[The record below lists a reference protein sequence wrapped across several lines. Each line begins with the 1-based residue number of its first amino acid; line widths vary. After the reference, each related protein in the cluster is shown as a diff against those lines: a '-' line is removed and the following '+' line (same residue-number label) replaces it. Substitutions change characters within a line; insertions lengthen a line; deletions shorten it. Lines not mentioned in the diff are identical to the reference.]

1 MEVFL
6 DTCGRR
12 TVKALLLLYLFV
24 AKAAANCP
32 KPQARG
38 DIVLTNDALLMN
50 DFPEGVDVTLQ
61 CGNGYVKDSGSG
73 VITCVDDNWTEPDL
87 TCKKKDCGL
96 PNVLPNMSFNT
107 SSGTLFGAIIKVI
120 CDKGFQV
127 SGSSYKQCYASGWV
141 GKSTCELVTCEK
153 PVEVPNGKSSWVSQ
167 DEPTYGEIIQY
178 ICNVG
183 FTLIGKNSIMCSETG
198 DYDAPLPTCEDS
210 STTPRALRDKTVTTK
225 TTAAVSPSVGALEEL
240 RIALIALF
248 KGGRD
253 ILTAGGR
260 ATTSVT
266 SMTSSSFQDKPD
278 GAVDPN
284 KDTGNMPV
292 ILSVICVSLGNA
304 QLCCPWE
311 SFTHMF
317 QLKYKECYIY
327 FSFFTAVCIM
337 ALFLHKFLLKRKGS
351 YDTREDLKPELLQF
365 QNL

>member
-198 DYDAPLPTCEDS
+198 DYDAPLPTCEGTTTKYTTAMYLITPKPTPPAQDS

-225 TTAAVSPSVGALEEL
+225 TTAAVSPSVG
-240 RIALIALF
+240 
-248 KGGRD
+248 GGRD

-292 ILSVICVSLGNA
+292 ILSVICVSL
-304 QLCCPWE
+304 
-311 SFTHMF
+311 
-317 QLKYKECYIY
+317 
-327 FSFFTAVCIM
+327 AVCIM

-351 YDTREDLKPELLQF
+351 ANETAPIY
-365 QNL
+365 

>member
-225 TTAAVSPSVGALEEL
+225 TTAAVSPSVG
-240 RIALIALF
+240 
-248 KGGRD
+248 GGRD